1 MEKNKDIKRISKTFL
16 GKKTKNKNKLIK
28 KKAVQK
34 KKLKGSI
41 LFENSTDLSSYNL
54 IGIEEKSDINT
65 KVPNLDE
72 VIIPSFF
79 NDITKYNDINKRIKN
94 YHEIE
99 RSLGSPELAKIYL
112 IDIKYLY
119 QEKNNN

>member
-1 MEKNKDIKRISKTFL
+1 MEQNKDVKRLSKIFL
-16 GKKTKNKNKLIK
+16 GKKTKNKKKLIK
-28 KKAVQK
+28 KKVVQK
-34 KKLKGSI
+34 KEVKGSI

-54 IGIEEKSDINT
+54 IGTEEKSDINS
-65 KVPNLDE
+65 KVPKLDE

-79 NDITKYNDINKRIKN
+79 NDITKHNDINKRIKN

-119 QEKNNN
+119 KEKKNN

>member
-28 KKAVQK
+28 KKAVLR

-41 LFENSTDLSSYNL
+41 IFENSTDLSSYNL